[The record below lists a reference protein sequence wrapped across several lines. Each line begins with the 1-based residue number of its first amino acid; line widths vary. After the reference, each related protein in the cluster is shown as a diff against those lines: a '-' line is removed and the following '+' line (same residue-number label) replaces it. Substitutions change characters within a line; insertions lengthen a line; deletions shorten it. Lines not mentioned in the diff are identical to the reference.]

1 MCTLSKKEQRTMST
15 KATKVSEADK
25 RADPTKY
32 IENPSSGK
40 MVLRDSATGK
50 KILEAQKSGKHVE
63 FSESKR
69 IQVVIEALKTHCN
82 LKDEDIA
89 EALKSMVD
97 DLPRG
102 SLLLEWGGS
111 TPKSKS
117 PGDKKKPSTAYNY
130 FVKDVVVPKG
140 ENRMKVAASAWSMM
154 SDEDKE
160 PYVLLAKASKE
171 ENEAEETMVIEES
184 DDVM

>member
-1 MCTLSKKEQRTMST
+1 MST

-25 RADPTKY
+25 RADQTKY
-32 IENPSSGK
+32 IENPSTGK

-69 IQVVIEALKTHCN
+69 IQVVIEALKAHCN

-89 EALKSMVD
+89 EALKSMVN

-102 SLLLEWGGS
+102 SLLPEWGGS

-117 PGDKKKPSTAYNY
+117 PSDKKKKPLTAYQ
-130 FVKDVVVPKG
+130 FFIKDVVVPKG

-171 ENEAEETMVIEES
+171 EYEVEETMVIEES